1 MPLSREMLDYIIVKA
16 RGFDAEVAPGGLED
30 GSNAADDNEVAILED
45 SPDNPTERELVA
57 ALRSL
62 DRDAL
67 AELLALVRVGRGDY
81 DRASW
86 GEALAEAQADVDE
99 QGVVRYLVGTPLL
112 GDLIENGLAE
122 VGDDLFTGD

>member
-1 MPLSREMLDYIIVKA
+1 MPLSRETLDYIIVKA

-45 SPDNPTERELVA
+45 SPENPTERELVA

-67 AELLALVRVGRGDY
+67 AELLALVWVGRGDY

-86 GEALAEAQADVDE
+86 GEALAEAQASVDE
-99 QGVVRYLVGTPLL
+99 RGVRYLVGTPLL
-112 GDLIENGLAE
+112 GDLIETGLAE
-122 VGDDLFTGD
+122 VGDDLFGPD